1 MPKASVLFREMKKRV
16 DRLKRKYMNRQLKNE
31 ANDPIGYKFDAL
43 NIAAYRLLVHAEIE
57 EYIETKASEK
67 LSEIKSDVAV
77 NGFGTSY
84 LKNILAIA
92 CLVDEPLAIS
102 APYDEVEFKRVVLR
116 IISTAE
122 DKVKKNNGIKK
133 GSFIL
138 LATFCGYAESSIDPI
153 LLTNLESYGKRRG
166 SVAHKGARHANNIS
180 APSSE
185 VSDAENIMN
194 LLRFHFYGF

>member
-1 MPKASVLFREMKKRV
+1 MPKASILFKEMKKRV
-16 DRLKRKYMNRQLKNE
+16 DRLKSKYMSRQLRNE
-31 ANDPIGYKFDAL
+31 ANDPIGYNFDAL

-57 EYIETKASEK
+57 EYIEAKASEK
-67 LSEIKSDVAV
+67 LSEIKSDVAA
-77 NGFGTSY
+77 NGFNTSY
-84 LKNILAIA
+84 YKNILAIA
-92 CLVDEPLAIS
+92 CLVGEPLSITN
-102 APYDEVEFKRVVLR
+102 PYDEAEFKQVVLR
-116 IISTAE
+116 VILAAE

-133 GSFIL
+133 GSFIP
-138 LATFCGYAESSIDPI
+138 LASFCGYAESSIDPI